1 MSIELTM
8 VYKFFKI
15 FLFAYTVC
23 RAFAAKKQDKI
34 PAETAGILAT
44 LFIEFVFERFRG
56 FE

>member
-34 PAETAGILAT
+34 PAEAAGILT
-44 LFIEFVFERFRG
+44 IHLIY
-56 FE
+56 

>member
-34 PAETAGILAT
+34 PPPETAGILT
-44 LFIEFVFERFRG
+44 IHLIY
-56 FE
+56 